1 MDKLVTLLAQ
11 MAFPFRLDGLIQWAY
26 S

>member
-1 MDKLVTLLAQ
+1 MDELVTFLAQ
-11 MAFPFRLDGLIQWAY
+11 MAFPFRLDRLIQWAY

>member
-1 MDKLVTLLAQ
+1 MGELVTFLTQ